1 MTSRCFEFQ
10 RVHFKEESQRSMLEG
25 LTMENNY
32 SVGLMIMYEDE
43 SVDVRC
49 SNGAQVQL
57 SPCGSEF
64 MLTKPRDPAGHPLR
78 PIDRVRQRTRFTISA
93 YKELIAAALIFRN
106 KYASRPYLPEELIQP
121 EHKKPFFSIDSD
133 VQWPE
138 WSSCDSE
145 PGAKGEII
153 IKSEEGRAVLMLS
166 PSGDEF
172 SVEFTCNLSQNK
184 SEQCSSESSQG
195 TPQQQH
201 QVSNV
206 ICQSSVDESTDIN
219 HSRGSRRDEHFRS
232 RSCSPGSTS
241 TAQPK
246 PEEMFQSTTVVQH
259 HSCAEVPAVWC
270 YPLSL
275 ARHLATAHL
284 SKPEDDRAEGVINLP
299 LKSDASNVKRSSRL
313 PQALPLT
320 CASPHWHRWKVKD
333 PLVKDD
339 HVEQDL
345 PTELIKVMWCQGV
358 TYRILSGAVA
368 VVEVSPG
375 DGSVMRSNGVLNT
388 YFIHHKPVLPG
399 QVREVTYHLD
409 NLPPDVPGQLYSISS
424 VVHRASRILTCYNEA
439 KQSIKLPVTPSCLHD
454 EQVKYSSKPAVTE
467 GNLSNP
473 VSAEQLVDFTQS
485 ESQSD
490 IVAAELEKI
499 KRFNFLLENSHLLGN
514 EKRSSAVECTPA
526 EDVTHDSMSEQSI
539 AEALQRTSKA
549 IQDIDAL
556 TSAVTLT

>member
-201 QVSNV
+201 Q
-206 ICQSSVDESTDIN
+206 
-219 HSRGSRRDEHFRS
+219 
-232 RSCSPGSTS
+232 
-241 TAQPK
+241 